1 MRLAWPLLV
10 LALAATGSPA
20 EGFDAVWGRAILWQ
34 VGDNVAVV
42 AAAREEIIAMGEDAV
57 PLVMARLGA
66 ASTLELRALRAVVP
80 AIGEPFVE
88 PLLEVVKNGEGQRLA
103 TAIELLR
110 RLEAPAVMDVVA
122 ARWPGGLPDGAAG
135 REAMAA
141 AAAFGRVDM
150 VSTIAGALAG
160 CDRDG
165 VAAAQALG
173 GLEDAASGAALA
185 AAATGPCPLTRYA
198 AVAALGRLG
207 RLEWLPHSGRARA
220 RALGLMDGGRA
231 RRALRQML
239 ADDDWRVRLDVA
251 LALRPESV
259 SDRTAARRARRGE
272 EHPAVAYRLDSVLAG

>member
-150 VSTIAGALAG
+150 VSTIAGTAWP
-160 CDRDG
+160 RPRRWG
-165 VAAAQALG
+165 VWRMPPRVRP
-173 GLEDAASGAALA
+173 SR
-185 AAATGPCPLTRYA
+185 PPPR
-198 AVAALGRLG
+198 
-207 RLEWLPHSGRARA
+207 GRAPSPGTPRWRHWGGWDA
-220 RALGLMDGGRA
+220 WNGYPIPGGPGRA
-231 RRALRQML
+231 P
-239 ADDDWRVRLDVA
+239 W
-251 LALRPESV
+251 
-259 SDRTAARRARRGE
+259 G
-272 EHPAVAYRLDSVLAG
+272 